1 MPKNQLVVFG
11 QTFTASEIDQASLMK
26 AHDRVNPFS
35 QKRAE
40 GQEGAKPAVAEH
52 DIAFEQMRPEFY
64 KELTLVDVLSATAKV
79 EQGAAGQRKDPHH
92 LHEGKTTAGLL
103 GQRLWVSGLV
113 AGSVGHGEPGAI
125 DHLNGVPPCDCTHA
139 GGSAPGWY
147 LGAVPEPDNKH
158 WFPEKFRFC
167 VAATTR
173 LGLYAPRRDRRN

>member
-11 QTFTASEIDQASLMK
+11 QTFTASEIDQESLMK
-26 AHDRVNPFS
+26 AYDRVNPFS

-113 AGSVGHGEPGAI
+113 AGSVGHGEPRAI
-125 DHLNGVPPCDCTHA
+125 DHLNGVPPPETSAWDVGLPAIAHMSVELARRAKNQKHQKRQWSKALIRRIYTHI
-139 GGSAPGWY
+139 
-147 LGAVPEPDNKH
+147 
-158 WFPEKFRFC
+158 
-167 VAATTR
+167 
-173 LGLYAPRRDRRN
+173 